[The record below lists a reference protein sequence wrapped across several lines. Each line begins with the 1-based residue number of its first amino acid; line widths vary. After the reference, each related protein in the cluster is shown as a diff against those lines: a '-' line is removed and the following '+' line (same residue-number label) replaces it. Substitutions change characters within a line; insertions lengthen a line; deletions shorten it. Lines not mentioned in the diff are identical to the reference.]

1 MKNSTLRFLPFFVIG
16 VAMVGCSFLSD
27 LPNIQPQAKTSGF
40 TVSDFTVQAMH
51 PGVEMNL
58 WKTSTYRLEID
69 ALFPEGSHD
78 FELFVDSIS
87 VPASL
92 IRDRN
97 GVPFDNSK
105 RDRVQVKFKSNKH
118 FYRPG
123 SSGAMTLPE
132 EKYAPSGVFLEDG
145 VCWFTFRTSS
155 NRLIRWDLGVPK
167 SLPTTYAP

>member
-1 MKNSTLRFLPFFVIG
+1 MKNTPFRFLPFFVIG
-16 VAMVGCSFLSD
+16 VAMVGCSFLSE
-27 LPNIQPQAKTSGF
+27 LPKIQPQAKTSGF
-40 TVSDFTVQAMH
+40 TVSAFTVQAMH

-97 GVPFDNSK
+97 GIPFDDSK
-105 RDRVQVKFKSNKH
+105 RERTQVKFKSNRH

-132 EKYAPSGVFLEDG
+132 EKYAASGVVIEDES
-145 VCWFTFRTSS
+145 CWLTFMTSS
-155 NRLIRWDLGVPK
+155 NRMIRWDLGVPK
-167 SLPTTYAP
+167 SLSTIYAP

>member
-1 MKNSTLRFLPFFVIG
+1 VKNTPFRFLPFFVIG
-16 VAMVGCSFLSD
+16 VAMVGCSFLSE
-27 LPNIQPQAKTSGF
+27 LPKIQPQAKTSGF
-40 TVSDFTVQAMH
+40 TVSAFTVQAMH

-105 RDRVQVKFKSNKH
+105 RERVQVKFKSNRH

-132 EKYAPSGVFLEDG
+132 ETYAPSGVLIEDG

-167 SLPTTYAP
+167 SLPTIYAP